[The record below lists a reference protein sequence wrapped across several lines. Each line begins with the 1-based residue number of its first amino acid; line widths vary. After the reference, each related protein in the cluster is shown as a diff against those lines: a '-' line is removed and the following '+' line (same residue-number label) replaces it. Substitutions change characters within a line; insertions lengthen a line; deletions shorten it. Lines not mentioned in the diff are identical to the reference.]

1 MTKKSPTKTTLEIM
15 PIENSKKLKSKLYNF
30 KEPSAKFK
38 RWAELFFDK
47 DNPRFYGNKTQC
59 ALAAYSTTNY
69 NSASCIGYQNYRKL
83 QFSLSAILELEGLGY
98 GELVK
103 IGASK
108 MLAGS
113 FSDWR
118 ELMIMAGYYDP
129 NYKPDVEI
137 NIGAI
142 YNIANL
148 SADIAKARRERG
160 LEPFGEVKKSPP

>member
-1 MTKKSPTKTTLEIM
+1 MTNNKTALEIV
-15 PIENSKKLKSKLYNF
+15 PIKKTKKLKSNDYKL
-30 KEPSAKFK
+30 KEPSVKFK
-38 RWAELFFDK
+38 RWVELFFDK
-47 DNPRFYGNKTQC
+47 DNPIFYGNKTQC
-59 ALAAYSTTNY
+59 ALAAYNTTNY
-69 NSASCIGYQNYRKL
+69 NSASCIGYQNYRRL
-83 QFSLSAILELEGLGY
+83 QFSLAAILELEGLGY

-108 MLAGS
+108 MLAGT

-137 NIGAI
+137 NIGAV

-148 SADIAKARRERG
+148 SAYIAKARKERG
-160 LEPFGEVKKSPP
+160 LPHL